1 MNIKSILGT
10 DAFWMVNKAIAK
22 HLQSIESALLLAYL
36 IDKDDYHRV
45 KGEVLNIDGYDFFY
59 ATSNKIEEATT
70 LSYRKQKKT
79 IKLLEKAGFIMT
91 VLTGVPAKL
100 HFAICKDKILQTLKT
115 SISETRK
122 LDLAKREN
130 ILKIDNKEKT
140 NNNTVEKTKFSDDVC
155 SIIDFLNDQTNSRY
169 KPDTNKTKDCIKAR
183 MNEGFV
189 VDEFKTVINH
199 QAKKWLGTDQEQ
211 YLRPETLFG
220 NKFEGYLNDAIRK
233 RKTEKHNGGGGISL
247 KKLQRI

>member
-1 MNIKSILGT
+1 MKLNKDIPFTVAPNALIQDEKITIQARFLYVYMASMPDDWIFYMNP
-10 DAFWMVNKAIAK
+10 
-22 HLQSIESALLLAYL
+22 LA
-36 IDKDDYHRV
+36 
-45 KGEVLNIDGYDFFY
+45 
-59 ATSNKIEEATT
+59 
-70 LSYRKQKKT
+70 RKMQ
-79 IKLLEKAGFIMT
+79 MT
-91 VLTGVPAKL
+91 VKTLRKYMDELDKFGWLTNHGQQNKNGAFGANEYTIHSSTVGQNLPYGKNSVTQKERNAKN
-100 HFAICKDKILQTLKT
+100 DLQTK
-115 SISETRK
+115 ET
-122 LDLAKREN
+122 
-130 ILKIDNKEKT
+130 IIQNKH

-155 SIIDFLNDQTNSRY
+155 SIVDFLNQQTTSRY

-199 QAKKWLGTDQEQ
+199 QAKKWLGTDREQ

-233 RKTEKHNGGGGISL
+233 RKTEKHNGSGGISL